1 MKGRE
6 QRVER
11 EERKREGERVEA
23 WGLARHSSLT

>member
-6 QRVER
+6 QREER
-11 EERKREGERVEA
+11 EERQRKGERVEA